1 MKAIDT
7 LMEEHQLILKVLDS
21 LESCINNGDSA
32 KTKELLPNYIAFIQG
47 FADKLH
53 HGKEE
58 EILFKELGNHGFPA
72 DSGPVMVML
81 NEHELGRGLVKNLLE
96 VDEKDEWDDDDL
108 GKVNDAG
115 MEFINL
121 LRQHIQK
128 EDTILFPMAK
138 ATLPE
143 AAATVIDDE
152 FEVFGTDVK
161 NSDKKRDLEAL
172 AKKLVNSN

>member
-21 LESCINNGDSA
+21 LEGCINNGDSA
-32 KTKELLPNYIAFIQG
+32 KMKELLPGYITFIRG

-81 NEHELGRGLVKNLLE
+81 NEHDLGRGLVKKLLE
-96 VDEKDEWDDDDL
+96 INGKDEWDDDDL
-108 GKVNDAG
+108 RAVNEAG
-115 MEFINL
+115 MEFIDL
-121 LRQHIQK
+121 LRQHITK

-143 AAATVIDDE
+143 AASTAVDDE
-152 FEVFGTDVK
+152 FDLFGSDSK

-172 AKKLVNSN
+172 AEKLVNGH